1 MKHADNEYASNDADT
16 GASHADDKEE
26 NFGDRHGSRNLRNT
40 LQFN

>member
-26 NFGDRHGSRNLRNT
+26 NFGDKSRNLRNT
-40 LQFN
+40 LQFD